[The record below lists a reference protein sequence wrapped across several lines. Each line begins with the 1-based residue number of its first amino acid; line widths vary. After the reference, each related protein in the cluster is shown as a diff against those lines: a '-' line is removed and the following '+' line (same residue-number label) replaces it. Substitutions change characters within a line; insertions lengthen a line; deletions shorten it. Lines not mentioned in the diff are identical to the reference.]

1 MGTRP
6 HRLSTPRQ
14 QVIEPVDGWAVR
26 PVQAVERP
34 GTSSG
39 TIYRHSPSPPE
50 SPRTVIDR
58 LPPQSIEAEQSVLGA
73 VLIDRDTMIEIADF
87 LKPEDFYRQ
96 AHARIFAVMLDLSER
111 REPIDIVTVSEALE
125 RSGDLEGIGGR
136 AYLGNLSNQT
146 PTAVHAAQYARI
158 VERKAVLRNLIG
170 AAGKIAG
177 IGYEDPAEVSEAI
190 DRAEAELFA
199 VSERRV
205 SAGFSPLKSLLHDA
219 YDRLD
224 YLHAH
229 RGEISGVRT
238 GFGNLDSLTTG
249 LQKSD
254 LVILAARPSVGKTSF
269 ALNIAEH
276 AAVHDRRS
284 VGIFSLEMSKEQ
296 LVLRLLSSVSKIDS
310 QRLRSGFLEEL
321 DFARIAPAM
330 NSLSEAPIY
339 IDDSPNI
346 TTMELRTKARRL
358 QAEVGLDLVIVDYL
372 QLMQS
377 STTTRD
383 ANRVQEVSEISR
395 GLKALARELKV
406 PVMALSQLS
415 RQPEMRESK
424 EPRLS
429 DLRESGS
436 IEQDA
441 DLVVFLYREK
451 ERSGDDQSADGEV
464 VKLKLA
470 KHRNGPTGEI
480 DLWFQKAQTR
490 FVNYAGDR
498 YESVG

>member
-1 MGTRP
+1 M
-6 HRLSTPRQ
+6 
-14 QVIEPVDGWAVR
+14 
-26 PVQAVERP
+26 
-34 GTSSG
+34 
-39 TIYRHSPSPPE
+39 
-50 SPRTVIDR
+50 IDR
-58 LPPQSIEAEQSVLGA
+58 LPPQSIEAEQSVLGS
-73 VLIDRDTMIEIADF
+73 VLIDRDAMIEIADF
-87 LKPEDFYRQ
+87 LRPEDFYRQ
-96 AHARIFAVMLDLSER
+96 AHARIYAVMLDLSER

-125 RSGDLEGIGGR
+125 RGGDLEAIGGR
-136 AYLGNLSNQT
+136 AYLATLSNQT

-177 IGYEDPAEVSEAI
+177 IGYEDPAEIGEAI

-205 SAGFSPLKSLLHDA
+205 AAGFSPLRGLLHDA

-238 GFGNLDSLTTG
+238 GFGDLDALTTG
-249 LQKSD
+249 LQRSD

-276 AAVHDRRS
+276 AAVRDKQV
-284 VGIFSLEMSKEQ
+284 VGLFSLEMSKEQ
-296 LVLRLLSSVSKIDS
+296 LVLRLLSSVSGIDS
-310 QRLRSGFLEEL
+310 QRLRTGFLEEL

-330 NSLSEAPIY
+330 NALSEAPIF
-339 IDDSPNI
+339 IDDTPNI
-346 TTMELRTKARRL
+346 STMELRTKARRL
-358 QAEVGLDLVIVDYL
+358 QAESGLDLVVVDYL

-377 STTTRD
+377 SVASRD

-406 PVMALSQLS
+406 PVVALSQLS

-441 DLVVFLYREK
+441 DLVMFLYREK
-451 ERSGDDQSADGEV
+451 DRGADDQHADGEV

-480 DLWFQKAQTR
+480 DLWFKKAQTR
-490 FVNYAGDR
+490 FVNYAGER
-498 YESVG
+498 YETVA

>member
-1 MGTRP
+1 M
-6 HRLSTPRQ
+6 
-14 QVIEPVDGWAVR
+14 
-26 PVQAVERP
+26 
-34 GTSSG
+34 
-39 TIYRHSPSPPE
+39 
-50 SPRTVIDR
+50 IDR
-58 LPPQSIEAEQSVLGA
+58 LPPQSIEAEQSVLGSI
-73 VLIDRDTMIEIADF
+73 LIDRDAVIEVAEF
-87 LKPEDFYRQ
+87 LKADDFYRQ
-96 AHARIFAVMLDLSER
+96 AHGKVYAVILGLFER
-111 REPIDIVTVSEALE
+111 REPIDIVTVAEALE
-125 RSGDLEGIGGR
+125 RDGDLEAVGGR
-136 AYLGNLSNQT
+136 AYLGTLSNST
-146 PTAVHAAQYARI
+146 PTAVHATQYGRI
-158 VERKAVLRNLIG
+158 VERKALLRNLIG

-177 IGYEDPAEVSEAI
+177 IGYEDPAEIAEAI

-199 VSERRV
+199 VSQRRV
-205 SAGFSPLKSLLHDA
+205 AAGFSPLKTLLHDA

-229 RGEISGVRT
+229 RGEISGIRS
-238 GFGNLDSLTTG
+238 GFQDLDTLTTG
-249 LQKSD
+249 FQKSD

-276 AAVHDRRS
+276 AAVHDKKS

-296 LVLRLLSSVSKIDS
+296 LVLRLLSSVANIDS

-330 NSLSEAPIY
+330 NTLSEAPIY
-339 IDDSPNI
+339 IDDTPNI

-358 QAEVGLDLVIVDYL
+358 QAESGLDLVIVDYL

-383 ANRVQEVSEISR
+383 ANRVQEVAEISR

-406 PVMALSQLS
+406 PVIALSQLS

-441 DLVVFLYREK
+441 DLVMFLWREK
-451 ERSGDDQSADGEV
+451 ERGSDDQVTDGEV

-480 DLWFQKAQTR
+480 DLWFKKAQTR
-490 FVNYAGDR
+490 FVNYAGERFADV
-498 YESVG
+498 S

>member
-1 MGTRP
+1 M
-6 HRLSTPRQ
+6 
-14 QVIEPVDGWAVR
+14 
-26 PVQAVERP
+26 
-34 GTSSG
+34 
-39 TIYRHSPSPPE
+39 
-50 SPRTVIDR
+50 IDR

-73 VLIDRDTMIEIADF
+73 ILIDRDAMIEIADF

-96 AHARIFAVMLDLSER
+96 AHGRIYAVMLDLSER

-125 RSGDLEGIGGR
+125 RTGDLEAVGGR
-136 AYLGNLSNQT
+136 SYLGTLSNST
-146 PTAVHAAQYARI
+146 PTAVHAGQYARI
-158 VERKAVLRNLIG
+158 VERKSLLRNLIG

-177 IGYEDPAEVSEAI
+177 IGYEDPAEIQEAI
-190 DRAEAELFA
+190 DRAESELFA
-199 VSERRV
+199 VSQRRIG
-205 SAGFSPLKSLLHDA
+205 AGFSPLKSLLHDA

-238 GFGNLDSLTTG
+238 GFGDLDTLTTG

-276 AAVHDRRS
+276 AAVTDRKS

-296 LVLRLLSSVSKIDS
+296 LVLRLLSSVSNIDS
-310 QRLRSGFLEEL
+310 QRLRTGFLEEL

-330 NSLSEAPIY
+330 NSLSEAPIF
-339 IDDSPNI
+339 IDDTPNI

-358 QAEVGLDLVIVDYL
+358 QAEVGVDLIIVDYL

-406 PVMALSQLS
+406 PVIALSQLS

-441 DLVVFLYREK
+441 DLVMFLWREK
-451 ERSGDDQSADGEV
+451 ERGSDDQQTDGEV
-464 VKLKLA
+464 VKLKLS

-480 DLWFQKAQTR
+480 DLWFKKAQTR
-490 FVNYAGDR
+490 FVSYAGERFAD
-498 YESVG
+498 VV

>member
-1 MGTRP
+1 LGIPGRDTQPVTP
-6 HRLSTPRQ
+6 HAQNQDRM
-14 QVIEPVDGWAVR
+14 
-26 PVQAVERP
+26 
-34 GTSSG
+34 
-39 TIYRHSPSPPE
+39 
-50 SPRTVIDR
+50 IDR

-96 AHARIFAVMLDLSER
+96 AHARIYAVMLDLSER
-111 REPIDIVTVSEALE
+111 REPIDIVTVSESLE
-125 RSGDLEGIGGR
+125 RGGDLEAIGGR
-136 AYLGNLSNQT
+136 SYLGTLSNST

-177 IGYEDPAEVSEAI
+177 IGYEDPAEISEAI

-229 RGEISGVRT
+229 RGEISGVRS
-238 GFGNLDSLTTG
+238 GFGDLDALTTG

-276 AAVHDRRS
+276 AAVRDKQS

-296 LVLRLLSSVSKIDS
+296 LVLRLLSSVSGIDS
-310 QRLRSGFLEEL
+310 QRLRTGFLEEL

-330 NSLSEAPIY
+330 NALSEAPIY
-339 IDDSPNI
+339 IDDTPNI
-346 TTMELRTKARRL
+346 STMELRTKARRL

-377 STTTRD
+377 SVTTKD
-383 ANRVQEVSEISR
+383 ANRVQEVAEISR

-406 PVMALSQLS
+406 PVLALSQLS

-441 DLVVFLYREK
+441 DLVMFLYREK
-451 ERSGDDQSADGEV
+451 ERGSDDQQTEGEV

-480 DLWFQKAQTR
+480 DLWFKKAQTR
-490 FVNYAGDR
+490 FVNYAGER
-498 YESVG
+498 YEAVS

>member
-1 MGTRP
+1 M
-6 HRLSTPRQ
+6 
-14 QVIEPVDGWAVR
+14 
-26 PVQAVERP
+26 
-34 GTSSG
+34 
-39 TIYRHSPSPPE
+39 
-50 SPRTVIDR
+50 IDR

-96 AHARIFAVMLDLSER
+96 AHARVYAVMLDLSER

-125 RSGDLEGIGGR
+125 RSGDLEAIGGR
-136 AYLGNLSNQT
+136 AYLGTLSNST

-158 VERKAVLRNLIG
+158 VERKAILRNLIG

-177 IGYEDPAEVSEAI
+177 IGYEEPAEVSEAI
-190 DRAEAELFA
+190 DRAESELFA

-205 SAGFSPLKSLLHDA
+205 SAGFSVLRSLLHDA

-238 GFGNLDSLTTG
+238 GFGDLDALTTG

-276 AAVHDRRS
+276 AAVRDKQS

-296 LVLRLLSSVSKIDS
+296 LVLRLLSSVSGIDS
-310 QRLRSGFLEEL
+310 QRLRTGFLEEL

-330 NSLSEAPIY
+330 NALSEAAIY
-339 IDDSPNI
+339 IDDTPNI
-346 TTMELRTKARRL
+346 STMELRTKARRL
-358 QAEVGLDLVIVDYL
+358 QAESGLDLVIVDYL

-377 STTTRD
+377 SSTTKD

-406 PVMALSQLS
+406 PVLALSQLS

-441 DLVVFLYREK
+441 DLVMFLYREK
-451 ERSGDDQSADGEV
+451 DRSSDDQQAEGEV
-464 VKLKLA
+464 VKLKLS

-480 DLWFQKAQTR
+480 DLWFKKAQTR
-490 FVNYAGDR
+490 FVNYAGER
-498 YESVG
+498 YEAVG

>member
-1 MGTRP
+1 M
-6 HRLSTPRQ
+6 
-14 QVIEPVDGWAVR
+14 
-26 PVQAVERP
+26 
-34 GTSSG
+34 
-39 TIYRHSPSPPE
+39 
-50 SPRTVIDR
+50 IDR
-58 LPPQSIEAEQSVLGA
+58 LPPQSIEAEQSVLGSI
-73 VLIDRDTMIEIADF
+73 LIDRDAIIEVADF

-96 AHARIFAVMLDLSER
+96 AHGRVYAVMIELSER
-111 REPIDIVTVSEALE
+111 REPVDVVTVAEALE
-125 RSGDLEGIGGR
+125 RTGDLEGMGGR
-136 AYLGNLSNQT
+136 AYLGTLSNQT

-158 VERKAVLRNLIG
+158 VERKALLRNLIS

-177 IGYEDPAEVSEAI
+177 IGYEDPAEVQEAI

-199 VSERRV
+199 VSQRRV
-205 SAGFSPLKSLLHDA
+205 AAGFSQLKTLLHDA

-224 YLHAH
+224 YLHEH

-238 GFGNLDSLTTG
+238 GFQDLDQLTTG

-254 LVILAARPSVGKTSF
+254 LVVLAARPSVGKTSL

-276 AAVHDRRS
+276 AAARDGKS
-284 VGIFSLEMSKEQ
+284 VGLFSLEMSKEQ
-296 LVLRLLSSVSKIDS
+296 LVLRLLSSVANIDS
-310 QRLRSGFLEEL
+310 QRLRTGFLEEL

-330 NSLSEAPIY
+330 NTLSEAPIY
-339 IDDSPNI
+339 IDDTPNI
-346 TTMELRTKARRL
+346 STMELRTKARRL
-358 QAEVGLDLVIVDYL
+358 QAETGLDLVIVDYL

-383 ANRVQEVSEISR
+383 ANRVQEVSEITR

-406 PVMALSQLS
+406 PVIALSQLS
-415 RQPEMRESK
+415 RQPEMRESR

-441 DLVVFLYREK
+441 DLVMFLWREK
-451 ERSGDDQSADGEV
+451 ERGADDQTTEGEV

-480 DLWFQKAQTR
+480 DLWFKKAQTR
-490 FVNYAGDR
+490 FVSYAGERFAD
-498 YESVG
+498 VP

>member
-1 MGTRP
+1 
-6 HRLSTPRQ
+6 
-14 QVIEPVDGWAVR
+14 
-26 PVQAVERP
+26 
-34 GTSSG
+34 
-39 TIYRHSPSPPE
+39 
-50 SPRTVIDR
+50 VIDR

-73 VLIDRDTMIEIADF
+73 VLIDRDAMIEIAEF

-96 AHARIFAVMLDLSER
+96 AHGRIYAVMLDLSER

-125 RSGDLEGIGGR
+125 RSGDLEPIGGR
-136 AYLGNLSNQT
+136 AYLGTLTNQT

-158 VERKAVLRNLIG
+158 VERKSLLRNLIG

-177 IGYEDPAEVSEAI
+177 IGYEDPAEVQEAI
-190 DRAEAELFA
+190 DRAESELFA
-199 VSERRV
+199 VSQRRIG
-205 SAGFSPLKSLLHDA
+205 AGFSALKGLLHEA

-229 RGEISGVRT
+229 RGEMSGIRT
-238 GFGNLDSLTTG
+238 GFQDLDTLTTG

-254 LVILAARPSVGKTSF
+254 LVIIAARPSVGKTSL

-276 AAVHDRRS
+276 ASVKDKKS

-296 LVLRLLSSVSKIDS
+296 LVLRLLSSVAKIDS
-310 QRLRSGFLEEL
+310 QRLRTGFLEEL

-330 NSLSEAPIY
+330 NALSEAPIY
-339 IDDSPNI
+339 IDDTPNI

-358 QAEVGLDLVIVDYL
+358 QAEAGVDLIIVDYL

-406 PVMALSQLS
+406 PVIALSQLS

-441 DLVVFLYREK
+441 DLVMFLWREK
-451 ERSGDDQSADGEV
+451 ERGSDDQVTDGEV
-464 VKLKLA
+464 VKLKLS

-480 DLWFQKAQTR
+480 DLWFKKAQTR
-490 FVNYAGDR
+490 FVSYAAERFAD
-498 YESVG
+498 VG